1 MTSSSPTTG
10 EKGDVKD
17 AIVSNAAHHPTPGH
31 DTLES
36 QGSTGVKRPG
46 DRVFEILSVGSASLI
61 TIAIAAIGIF
71 LLLRAF
77 PALRNNAANFFTY
90 SEGWNLGNT
99 SEMYFGIPNL
109 FAVTVAV
116 SLVAL
121 VLAMP
126 VALGVAIFL
135 TSYAPAKAV
144 KPLSFLID
152 LLAAVPSI
160 VYGLWGFLALGPA
173 LSKFY
178 EWLGTA
184 IGPHVFLFE
193 HYANSPSF
201 ATGRNLFTGGIV
213 LAIMILPVIAATT
226 REIFVQTP
234 RGHIEAALALGA
246 TRWETV
252 RMAVLPFGK
261 SGYISGS
268 MLGLGRALGETMA
281 LYMVLAPTSVFRWSL
296 MDGGTTFA
304 TAIANAAPEFNN
316 DLKAGAYMAA
326 GLVLFLLTF
335 VVNSA
340 ARAIAKK

>member
-77 PALRNNAANFFTY
+77 RALRNNAANFFTY

-121 VLAMP
+121 VLGARRRRPP
-126 VALGVAIFL
+126 VAPLELTASERERVRRVLREHGVRPAVAL
-135 TSYAPAKAV
+135 VRALYPGEPTSAAV
-144 KPLSFLID
+144 K
-152 LLAAVPSI
+152 
-160 VYGLWGFLALGPA
+160 
-173 LSKFY
+173 
-178 EWLGTA
+178 
-184 IGPHVFLFE
+184 
-193 HYANSPSF
+193 
-201 ATGRNLFTGGIV
+201 
-213 LAIMILPVIAATT
+213 
-226 REIFVQTP
+226 
-234 RGHIEAALALGA
+234 
-246 TRWETV
+246 TV
-252 RMAVLPFGK
+252 RLIADRGD
-261 SGYISGS
+261 
-268 MLGLGRALGETMA
+268 A
-281 LYMVLAPTSVFRWSL
+281 
-296 MDGGTTFA
+296 DGA
-304 TAIANAAPEFNN
+304 
-316 DLKAGAYMAA
+316 
-326 GLVLFLLTF
+326 
-335 VVNSA
+335 
-340 ARAIAKK
+340 